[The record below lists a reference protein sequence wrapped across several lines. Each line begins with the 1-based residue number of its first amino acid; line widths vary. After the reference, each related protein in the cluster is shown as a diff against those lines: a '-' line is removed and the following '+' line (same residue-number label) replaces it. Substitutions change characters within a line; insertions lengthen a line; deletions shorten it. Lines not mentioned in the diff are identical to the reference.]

1 MKAERNNFWINV
13 YIVIALVAVLWVSF
27 LLQHFGYADTF
38 AYGILAKQPIGLRGI
53 IFSPFIH
60 GNLEHLVSN
69 SLPVMVLLMVLLNA
83 YPECRWRVLL
93 FIHLVSGALVWCF
106 SPLGSNHI
114 GISGIIYGIAAF
126 LIASG
131 FMRQHRNHI
140 AIAIF
145 VALSYGGMVIGFIPV
160 EGVSWQSHVFGAWS
174 GALAAWLFR
183 NYDLPE
189 LYEPFAGETPDSD
202 RHFFEEVNNE

>member
-1 MKAERNNFWINV
+1 M
-13 YIVIALVAVLWVSF
+13 AL
-27 LLQHFGYADTF
+27 
-38 AYGILAKQPIGLRGI
+38 PI
-53 IFSPFIH
+53 
-60 GNLEHLVSN
+60 
-69 SLPVMVLLMVLLNA
+69 
-83 YPECRWRVLL
+83 WVLL

-174 GALAAWLFR
+174 GALAAWLLSCTGKLLSAPANALLGSLF
-183 NYDLPE
+183 LAFVVSLLILFPFSHQPE
-189 LYEPFAGETPDSD
+189 C
-202 RHFFEEVNNE
+202 R